1 MKTVIVYHSRFG
13 HTRRLAEA
21 MAEQLA
27 PKGTARAIA
36 TDQVTPADL
45 HGADLVVM
53 GSPTHR
59 MRLPEE
65 VRPLFDALPRKCL
78 RGAAVAAF
86 DTSYR
91 MNRFLARFTAAKT
104 LDRKLR
110 KLGGKRIVPPETFFV
125 AGREGP
131 LEDGEIERAR
141 AWAERLVA
149 AAAHALKEEKRGGK

>member
-1 MKTVIVYHSRFG
+1 MQSLVVYYTVFG
-13 HTRRLAEA
+13 HTKRLAEA

-27 PKGTARAIA
+27 AAGTARAVA
-36 TDQVTPADL
+36 VEQFGSADMA
-45 HGADLVVM
+45 GADLVVM

-65 VRPLFDALPRKCL
+65 MRPAFESLRRGAL

-91 MNRFLARFTAAKT
+91 VSAFLSHFTAAKT

-110 KLGGKRIVPPETFFV
+110 KLGGKRVAPPETFYM
-125 AGREGP
+125 AAREGP
-131 LEDGEIERAR
+131 LEDGEIERAQTWAAGLADKMETRR
-141 AWAERLVA
+141 AAEG
-149 AAAHALKEEKRGGK
+149 RG

>member
-1 MKTVIVYHSRFG
+1 MQSVVVYYTRFG
-13 HTRRLAEA
+13 HTKRLAEA

-27 PKGTARAIA
+27 TAGTARAVA
-36 TDQVTPADL
+36 VEQFVAADVV
-45 HGADLVVM
+45 GADLVVM

-65 VRPLFDALPRKCL
+65 MQPALQSL
-78 RGAAVAAF
+78 HRGALQGKVVAAF

-91 MNRFLARFTAAKT
+91 VSAFLAHFTAAKA

-110 KLGGKRIVPPETFFV
+110 KLGGKRIAQPETFYM
-125 AGREGP
+125 AAREGP

-141 AWAERLVA
+141 TWAAGLLASMGPRA
-149 AAAHALKEEKRGGK
+149 AAEGHG

>member
-1 MKTVIVYHSRFG
+1 MKTALSTISKFG
-13 HTRRLAEA
+13 HTRWLAEA

-27 PKGTARAIA
+27 PEGTARALA
-36 TDQVTPADL
+36 TEQVTPADL
-45 HGADLVVM
+45 QGADLVVM

-65 VRPLFDALPRKCL
+65 VRPLFAALPRKCL
-78 RGAAVAAF
+78 AGAAVAAF

-110 KLGGKRIVPPETFFV
+110 KLGGKRMASPETFFMAV
-125 AGREGP
+125 REGP
-131 LEDGEIERAR
+131 LEEGEIERGR
-141 AWAERLVA
+141 AWAGKLA
-149 AAAHALKEEKRGGK
+149 AAVRALKEGQRHGR

>member
-1 MKTVIVYHSRFG
+1 MKTVIVYYSKFG
-13 HTRRLAEA
+13 HTRQLAEA
-21 MAEQLA
+21 IAAQLA
-27 PKGTARAIA
+27 SEGTARAMA
-36 TDQVTPADL
+36 TEQVTTTDL
-45 HGADLVVM
+45 QGVDLVVM

-65 VRPLFDALPRKCL
+65 VRPFFEALPSKCL

-104 LDRKLR
+104 LDGKLR
-110 KLGGKRIVPPETFFV
+110 KFGGKRIAVPETFFM

-131 LEDGEIERAR
+131 LEEGEIERAR
-141 AWAERLVA
+141 AWAEKLA
-149 AAAHALKEEKRGGK
+149 AAVR